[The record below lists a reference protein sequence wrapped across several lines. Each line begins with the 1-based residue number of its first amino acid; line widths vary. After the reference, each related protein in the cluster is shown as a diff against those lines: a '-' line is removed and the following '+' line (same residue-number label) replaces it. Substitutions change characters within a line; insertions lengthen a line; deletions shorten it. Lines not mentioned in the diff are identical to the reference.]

1 MSELSRDAVT
11 VNNPH
16 YPHCYDW
23 NDAVCHADNGN
34 RKEKA
39 SIALAELEKFL
50 AYFELCFLL

>member
-50 AYFELCFLL
+50 PYFQLCFLL